1 MKPTQRIG
9 AMLLISSMLLTG
21 VSVAEEPSNPP
32 AATEALVTAAP
43 TEAPTATPAPENPT
57 EAPTATPAPENPTD
71 APSATPAPENP
82 TDEPTAT
89 PAPENPTDAPTA
101 TPDPENPTDAP
112 SATPDPENP
121 TDEPT
126 ATPAPEN
133 PTDEPTA
140 TPAPENPTDAPTA
153 TPDPE
158 NPTDEP
164 TATPDPE
171 NPTDEPTATPDPENP
186 TDEPTAT
193 PDPENPTDE
202 PTATPEIPTCDVEGC
217 AHISQDENGLDY
229 PLCRYGRYLL
239 DEEDAYSV
247 ATLSNDLRIVDL
259 NRADVTFYRSGQYAL
274 IGDRKG
280 AAVRVVKNRA
290 AILELRGASID
301 TLTVEANAVVY
312 IRAADNS
319 LASIKKL
326 EVASGAAVIFSEGGA
341 ISIGTVNS
349 KGDISVEGTNLFAD
363 LTEMNGRAR
372 YAFSASGVQSVL
384 VEGERYAWAV
394 TPDADGKLYLW
405 LKRPGEGMQ
414 WTATVTEGTMT
425 LRQTA
430 KAPSGDAGSIT
441 PGERNTLKSGTV
453 YTLSGDIAE
462 GTVLEIMESGVTVI
476 LDGTTSAGTL
486 IEAGAPYDLIVRGDT
501 ILDGRG
507 QMPLMGSAP
516 KITVDG
522 LLSVQGQ
529 LPNGTKVLSGVV
541 ICSDAPDG
549 YTAWAIS
556 VPLARQKVT
565 LDGTAMPL
573 LMTPAGELL
582 LPALA
587 DDATYSISADAD
599 TIVIETVHAQV
610 LTFNLSENAPNADAG
625 DASRFIVNGQ
635 NGYLDGAI
643 HSSGAAASATLR
655 NVQLNSASSVLRVEN
670 GALSATLTGSCAL
683 LSDGAPIALDNAQ
696 VSLNVESGRLVLRNQ
711 NDLTGITLRG
721 NVRVEPE
728 SDAPHTVVTIRDA
741 QGNPVPNKA
750 LTVVIGGSQYRYTTH
765 FDGTLQLWGFGD
777 LTGQDIAATDGET
790 VYSAVIAGKSSSAV
804 TGLEI
809 SDIAATD
816 NEDGTLTI
824 TFKTTGA
831 KSAGVQVYAGEA
843 PASMPDTYRADAKQY
858 AADGNTVTI
867 SGLSTGDVVIYRVYA
882 SAEENVTLTE
892 SNADGFSFSEEC
904 FHVHRVKWVPSRTAN
919 TTYNAMTYRPRM
931 TLPET
936 ASITYSGNNLVGGL
950 PFYVG
955 SYVMHVKIPE
965 GDPIYLPGTVDVAF
979 SIQKI
984 PLTICPDANQQKN
997 EGEADPARFTFTSI
1011 GLLDGDVVSGI
1022 LKREPGEEAGNYNF
1036 VLTGLSAADYYTLR
1050 LMDDAPQFTILPTE
1064 PSWWGG
1070 GGERLNPVQ
1079 QVIERSDGRKMFV
1092 TITTQEQLVLSYSE
1106 LGSVVR
1112 NTADDQPR
1120 PFTPSLTW
1128 NKKTDEVLLRISAEA
1143 ELNKDAGYVTDSYG
1157 NPVYGARTLRFGY
1170 MSLRYMNNAGID
1182 AISFSNKNAAVILR
1196 LSDFLSADM
1205 EKAIKQA
1212 GGNLTT
1218 TLFRVTIEPVDLP
1231 DGAVTGGWNIRAEM
1245 VIDRKPTDIS
1255 GLLPNAQ
1262 VAVDMEVVAKLLTNL
1277 DRYDEK
1283 TFDKHFTLRRGA
1295 QTQESVFVAP
1305 YQDDELEKV
1314 AYPSVL
1320 FASRYLLMP
1329 LAESGVV
1336 DVVMVPIE
1344 EDAADGSAG

>member
-43 TEAPTATPAPENPT
+43 TEAPTATPSPEQPTEQSADVPTETPAPENPT
-57 EAPTATPAPENPTD
+57 DVPTATPAPENPTD
-71 APSATPAPENP
+71 V
-82 TDEPTAT
+82 PTAT
-89 PAPENPTDAPTA
+89 PA
-101 TPDPENPTDAP
+101 
-112 SATPDPENP
+112 PENP

-140 TPAPENPTDAPTA
+140 TPAPENPTDEPTA

-274 IGDRKG
+274 IGSRKG

-341 ISIGTVNS
+341 ISIETVNS

-430 KAPSGDAGSIT
+430 KAPSGESGSIT

-529 LPNGTKVLSGVV
+529 LPNGTQVLSGVV

-635 NGYLDGAI
+635 NGYLDGVI

-670 GALSATLTGSCAL
+670 GALSATLTGNCAL

-728 SDAPHTVVTIRDA
+728 SDAPHTIVTIRDA

-824 TFKTTGA
+824 TFQTTGA

-867 SGLSTGDVVIYRVYA
+867 SGLNTGDVVIYRVYA

-1036 VLTGLSAADYYTLR
+1036 VLTGLSAADYSTLR

-1064 PSWWGG
+1064 LPWWG

-1231 DGAVTGGWNIRAEM
+1231 DGAVTGGWNIRTEM

-1295 QTQESVFVAP
+1295 QTQESVFIAP

-1329 LAESGVV
+1329 LTESGVV

>member
-43 TEAPTATPAPENPT
+43 TEAPTATPAQEQPT
-57 EAPTATPAPENPTD
+57 EQ
-71 APSATPAPENP
+71 SA
-82 TDEPTAT
+82 DVPTAT

-101 TPDPENPTDAP
+101 TPAPENPTDAP
-112 SATPDPENP
+112 TATPAPENP

-140 TPAPENPTDAPTA
+140 TPDPENPTDEPTA

-158 NPTDEP
+158 NPTDVPTATPDPENPTDAP

-280 AAVRVVKNRA
+280 ATVRVVKNRA

-430 KAPSGDAGSIT
+430 KAPSGDAGSII

-635 NGYLDGAI
+635 NGYLDGVI

-728 SDAPHTVVTIRDA
+728 SDAPHTIVTIRDA

-824 TFKTTGA
+824 TFQTTGA

-858 AADGNTVTI
+858 EADGNTVTI
-867 SGLSTGDVVIYRVYA
+867 SGLNTGDVVIYRVYA

-1231 DGAVTGGWNIRAEM
+1231 DGAVTGGWNIRTEM

-1295 QTQESVFVAP
+1295 QTQESVFIAP

>member
-1 MKPTQRIG
+1 M
-9 AMLLISSMLLTG
+9 
-21 VSVAEEPSNPP
+21 
-32 AATEALVTAAP
+32 
-43 TEAPTATPAPENPT
+43 
-57 EAPTATPAPENPTD
+57 
-71 APSATPAPENP
+71 
-82 TDEPTAT
+82 
-89 PAPENPTDAPTA
+89 
-101 TPDPENPTDAP
+101 
-112 SATPDPENP
+112 
-121 TDEPT
+121 
-126 ATPAPEN
+126 
-133 PTDEPTA
+133 
-140 TPAPENPTDAPTA
+140 
-153 TPDPE
+153 
-158 NPTDEP
+158 
-164 TATPDPE
+164 
-171 NPTDEPTATPDPENP
+171 
-186 TDEPTAT
+186 
-193 PDPENPTDE
+193 
-202 PTATPEIPTCDVEGC
+202 
-217 AHISQDENGLDY
+217 
-229 PLCRYGRYLL
+229 
-239 DEEDAYSV
+239 
-247 ATLSNDLRIVDL
+247 
-259 NRADVTFYRSGQYAL
+259 
-274 IGDRKG
+274 
-280 AAVRVVKNRA
+280 
-290 AILELRGASID
+290 
-301 TLTVEANAVVY
+301 
-312 IRAADNS
+312 
-319 LASIKKL
+319 
-326 EVASGAAVIFSEGGA
+326 
-341 ISIGTVNS
+341 
-349 KGDISVEGTNLFAD
+349 
-363 LTEMNGRAR
+363 
-372 YAFSASGVQSVL
+372 
-384 VEGERYAWAV
+384 
-394 TPDADGKLYLW
+394 
-405 LKRPGEGMQ
+405 
-414 WTATVTEGTMT
+414 
-425 LRQTA
+425 
-430 KAPSGDAGSIT
+430 
-441 PGERNTLKSGTV
+441 
-453 YTLSGDIAE
+453 
-462 GTVLEIMESGVTVI
+462 
-476 LDGTTSAGTL
+476 
-486 IEAGAPYDLIVRGDT
+486 RGDT

-635 NGYLDGAI
+635 NGYLDGVI

-670 GALSATLTGSCAL
+670 GALSATLTGNCAL

-728 SDAPHTVVTIRDA
+728 SDAPHTIVTIRDA

-777 LTGQDIAATDGET
+777 LTGQDISATDGET

-824 TFKTTGA
+824 TFQTTGA

-858 AADGNTVTI
+858 EADGNTVTI
-867 SGLSTGDVVIYRVYA
+867 SGLNTGDVVIYRVYA

-1231 DGAVTGGWNIRAEM
+1231 DGAVTGGWNIRTEM

-1295 QTQESVFVAP
+1295 QTQESVFIAP

>member
-43 TEAPTATPAPENPT
+43 TEAPTATPAQEQPT
-57 EAPTATPAPENPTD
+57 EQSADVPTATPAPENPTD
-71 APSATPAPENP
+71 VPTATPAPQNP

-101 TPDPENPTDAP
+101 TPDPENPT
-112 SATPDPENP
+112 E
-121 TDEPT
+121 
-126 ATPAPEN
+126 
-133 PTDEPTA
+133 
-140 TPAPENPTDAPTA
+140 
-153 TPDPE
+153 
-158 NPTDEP
+158 EP

-186 TDEPTAT
+186 TEAPTAT

-202 PTATPEIPTCDVEGC
+202 PTETPEIPACDVEGC

-341 ISIGTVNS
+341 ISIETVNS

-384 VEGERYAWAV
+384 VEGERYAWSV

-430 KAPSGDAGSIT
+430 KAPSGESGSIT

-831 KSAGVQVYAGEA
+831 KSAGVQMYAGEA

-858 AADGNTVTI
+858 EADGNSVTI
-867 SGLSTGDVVIYRVYA
+867 SGLNTGDVVIYRVYA

-1231 DGAVTGGWNIRAEM
+1231 DGAVTGGWNIRTEM

-1295 QTQESVFVAP
+1295 QTQESVFIAP

>member
-1 MKPTQRIG
+1 MKTTQRIG

-32 AATEALVTAAP
+32 AATEALVTTAPTEAPSATPAPENP

-71 APSATPAPENP
+71 
-82 TDEPTAT
+82 EPTAT
-89 PAPENPTDAPTA
+89 PAPENPTEAPT
-101 TPDPENPTDAP
+101 
-112 SATPDPENP
+112 ATPDPENP

-126 ATPAPEN
+126 ATPDPENPTEAPTATPGPEN

-140 TPAPENPTDAPTA
+140 TPTPENPTDAPTA

-186 TDEPTAT
+186 TDEPT
-193 PDPENPTDE
+193 E
-202 PTATPEIPTCDVEGC
+202 TPEIPACDVEGC

-341 ISIGTVNS
+341 ISIKTVNS
-349 KGDISVEGTNLFAD
+349 KGDISVEGTSLFAD

-486 IEAGAPYDLIVRGDT
+486 IEAGAPYELIVRGDT

-610 LTFNLSENAPNADAG
+610 LTFNLSENVPNADAG

-635 NGYLDGAI
+635 NGYLDGVI

-831 KSAGVQVYAGEA
+831 KSAGVQMYAGEA

-858 AADGNTVTI
+858 EADGNTVTI
-867 SGLSTGDVVIYRVYA
+867 SGLNTGDVVIYRVYA

-965 GDPIYLPGTVDVAF
+965 GDPLYLPGTVDVAF

-1196 LSDFLSADM
+1196 LSDFLSEEM

-1231 DGAVTGGWNIRAEM
+1231 DGAVTGGWNIRTEM

-1295 QTQESVFVAP
+1295 QTQESVFIAP

-1336 DVVMVPIE
+1336 DVVMVPLE
-1344 EDAADGSAG
+1344 EDATDGSAG

>member
-43 TEAPTATPAPENPT
+43 TEAPTATPAQEQPT
-57 EAPTATPAPENPTD
+57 EQSADVPTATPAPENPTD
-71 APSATPAPENP
+71 VPTATPAPENP

-101 TPDPENPTDAP
+101 TPDPENPTEEP
-112 SATPDPENP
+112 TATPDPENP

-126 ATPAPEN
+126 ATPDPEN
-133 PTDEPTA
+133 PTE
-140 TPAPENPTDAPTA
+140 APTA

-202 PTATPEIPTCDVEGC
+202 PTETPEIPACDVEGC

-341 ISIGTVNS
+341 ISIETVNS

-384 VEGERYAWAV
+384 VEGERYAWSV

-430 KAPSGDAGSIT
+430 KAPSGESGSIT

-741 QGNPVPNKA
+741 QGNPVLNKA

-831 KSAGVQVYAGEA
+831 KSAGVQMYAGEA

-858 AADGNTVTI
+858 EADGNSVTI
-867 SGLSTGDVVIYRVYA
+867 SGLNTGDVVIYRVYA

-1022 LKREPGEEAGNYNF
+1022 LKREPGEEAGNYSF

-1231 DGAVTGGWNIRAEM
+1231 DGAVTGGWNIRTEM

-1283 TFDKHFTLRRGA
+1283 TFAKHFTLRRGA
-1295 QTQESVFVAP
+1295 QTQESVFIAP

-1314 AYPSVL
+1314 AYPRVL

-1329 LAESGVV
+1329 LNESGVV

>member
-32 AATEALVTAAP
+32 AATEASVTAAP
-43 TEAPTATPAPENPT
+43 TEAPTPTSAQEQPTEQLADVPTETPAPENPT

-71 APSATPAPENP
+71 V
-82 TDEPTAT
+82 PTAT
-89 PAPENPTDAPTA
+89 PAPENPTDVPTATPAPENPTEAPTA
-101 TPDPENPTDAP
+101 TPDPENPTDVPTATPAP
-112 SATPDPENP
+112 ENPTDVPTATPDPENP

-126 ATPAPEN
+126 ATPDPEN
-133 PTDEPTA
+133 PTDVPTA
-140 TPAPENPTDAPTA
+140 TPA
-153 TPDPE
+153 PE

-171 NPTDEPTATPDPENP
+171 NPTDEPTATPD
-186 TDEPTAT
+186 
-193 PDPENPTDE
+193 
-202 PTATPEIPTCDVEGC
+202 PEIPTCDVEGC

-274 IGDRKG
+274 IGSRKG

-326 EVASGAAVIFSEGGA
+326 EVASGATVIFSEGGA
-341 ISIGTVNS
+341 ISIETVDS
-349 KGDISVEGTNLFAD
+349 KGDISVEGTNLHAD

-384 VEGERYAWAV
+384 VEGERYAWSV

-529 LPNGTKVLSGVV
+529 LPNGTQVLSGVV

-599 TIVIETVHAQV
+599 AIVIETVHAQV

-670 GALSATLTGSCAL
+670 GALSATLTGNCAL

-790 VYSAVIAGKSSSAV
+790 VYSAVIAGKTSSAV

-843 PASMPDTYRADAKQY
+843 PASMPDTYRADAKQHE
-858 AADGNTVTI
+858 ADGNTVTI
-867 SGLSTGDVVIYRVYA
+867 SGLNTGDVVIYRVYA

-1022 LKREPGEEAGNYNF
+1022 LKREPGEEAGNYSF

-1120 PFTPSLTW
+1120 PFTPSLSW

-1196 LSDFLSADM
+1196 LSDFLSEDM

-1283 TFDKHFTLRRGA
+1283 TFDKHFTLRRDA
-1295 QTQESVFVAP
+1295 QTQKCVFVAP
-1305 YQDDELEKV
+1305 YQDDELEKA

-1329 LAESGVV
+1329 LDESGVV

-1344 EDAADGSAG
+1344 EDAADGSVG

>member
-43 TEAPTATPAPENPT
+43 TEAPSATPAPENPTDVPTATPAPENPTEAPTATPAPENPT

-71 APSATPAPENP
+71 EPTATPAPENPTEAPTATPAPENP

-89 PAPENPTDAPTA
+89 P
-101 TPDPENPTDAP
+101 DPENPTEAP
-112 SATPDPENP
+112 TATPDPENP

-140 TPAPENPTDAPTA
+140 TP
-153 TPDPE
+153 DPE

-164 TATPDPE
+164 TATPG
-171 NPTDEPTATPDPENP
+171 
-186 TDEPTAT
+186 
-193 PDPENPTDE
+193 PENPTDE

-274 IGDRKG
+274 IGNRKG

-301 TLTVEANAVVY
+301 TLTVETNAVVY

-319 LASIKKL
+319 LVSIKKM

-349 KGDISVEGTNLFAD
+349 KGDISIEGTNLFAD

-430 KAPSGDAGSIT
+430 KAPSGESGSIT

-824 TFKTTGA
+824 TFQTTGA
-831 KSAGVQVYAGEA
+831 KSAGVQMYAGEA

-867 SGLSTGDVVIYRVYA
+867 SWLNTGDVVIYRVYA
-882 SAEENVTLTE
+882 SAEENVALTE

-965 GDPIYLPGTVDVAF
+965 GDPLYLPGTVDVAF

-1196 LSDFLSADM
+1196 LSDFLSEDM

-1231 DGAVTGGWNIRAEM
+1231 DGAVTGGWNIRTEM

-1295 QTQESVFVAP
+1295 QTQESVFIAP

-1336 DVVMVPIE
+1336 DVVMVPLE

>member
-1 MKPTQRIG
+1 MKTTQRIG

-32 AATEALVTAAP
+32 AATEALVTTAPTEAPSATPAPENPTEAPSATPAPENPTEAPSATPAPENP

-57 EAPTATPAPENPTD
+57 EAPTATPDPENPT
-71 APSATPAPENP
+71 E
-82 TDEPTAT
+82 
-89 PAPENPTDAPTA
+89 APTA
-101 TPDPENPTDAP
+101 TPDPENPT
-112 SATPDPENP
+112 E
-121 TDEPT
+121 
-126 ATPAPEN
+126 
-133 PTDEPTA
+133 
-140 TPAPENPTDAPTA
+140 APTA
-153 TPDPE
+153 TPGPE

-171 NPTDEPTATPDPENP
+171 NPTDEPTATPGPENP

-202 PTATPEIPTCDVEGC
+202 PTATPEIPACDVEGC

-384 VEGERYAWAV
+384 VEGERYAWSV

-430 KAPSGDAGSIT
+430 KAPSGESGSIT

-486 IEAGAPYDLIVRGDT
+486 IEAGAPYELIVRGDT

-635 NGYLDGAI
+635 NGYLDGVI

-824 TFKTTGA
+824 TFQTTGA

-858 AADGNTVTI
+858 EADGNSVTI
-867 SGLSTGDVVIYRVYA
+867 SGLNTGDVVIYRVYA
-882 SAEENVTLTE
+882 SAEENVALTE

-965 GDPIYLPGTVDVAF
+965 GDPLYLPGTVDVAF

-1231 DGAVTGGWNIRAEM
+1231 DGAVTGGWNIRTEM

-1295 QTQESVFVAP
+1295 QTQESVFIAP

-1336 DVVMVPIE
+1336 DVVMVPLE
-1344 EDAADGSAG
+1344 EDAADGSVG

>member
-57 EAPTATPAPENPTD
+57 D
-71 APSATPAPENP
+71 V
-82 TDEPTAT
+82 
-89 PAPENPTDAPTA
+89 
-101 TPDPENPTDAP
+101 
-112 SATPDPENP
+112 
-121 TDEPT
+121 PT

-158 NPTDEP
+158 NPTEEP

-186 TDEPTAT
+186 TDEPT
-193 PDPENPTDE
+193 E
-202 PTATPEIPTCDVEGC
+202 TPEIPACDVEGC

-341 ISIGTVNS
+341 ISIETVNS

-384 VEGERYAWAV
+384 VEGERYAWSV

-430 KAPSGDAGSIT
+430 KAPSGESGSIT

-831 KSAGVQVYAGEA
+831 KSAGVQMYAGEA

-858 AADGNTVTI
+858 EADGNSVTI
-867 SGLSTGDVVIYRVYA
+867 SGLNTGDVVIYRVYA

-1022 LKREPGEEAGNYNF
+1022 LKREPGEEAGNYSF

-1231 DGAVTGGWNIRAEM
+1231 DGAVTGGWNIRTEM

-1283 TFDKHFTLRRGA
+1283 TFAKHFTLRRGA
-1295 QTQESVFVAP
+1295 QTQESVFIAP

-1314 AYPSVL
+1314 AYPRVL

-1329 LAESGVV
+1329 LNESGVV

>member
-32 AATEALVTAAP
+32 AATEASVTTAP

-57 EAPTATPAPENPTD
+57 EAPTATPAPENPTE
-71 APSATPAPENP
+71 APTATPDPENPTEAPTATPGPENP

-89 PAPENPTDAPTA
+89 PA
-101 TPDPENPTDAP
+101 
-112 SATPDPENP
+112 
-121 TDEPT
+121 
-126 ATPAPEN
+126 
-133 PTDEPTA
+133 
-140 TPAPENPTDAPTA
+140 
-153 TPDPE
+153 
-158 NPTDEP
+158 
-164 TATPDPE
+164 
-171 NPTDEPTATPDPENP
+171 PENP

-290 AILELRGASID
+290 AILELRGASIG

-384 VEGERYAWAV
+384 VEGERYAWSV

-430 KAPSGDAGSIT
+430 KAPSGESGSIT

-486 IEAGAPYDLIVRGDT
+486 IEAGAPYELIVRGDT

-610 LTFNLSENAPNADAG
+610 LTFNLSENVPNADAG

-635 NGYLDGAI
+635 NGYLDGVI

-670 GALSATLTGSCAL
+670 GALSATLTGNCAL

-858 AADGNTVTI
+858 EADGNTVTI
-867 SGLSTGDVVIYRVYA
+867 SGLNTGDVVIYRVYA

-965 GDPIYLPGTVDVAF
+965 GDPLYLPGTVDVAF

-1050 LMDDAPQFTILPTE
+1050 LMDDAPQFTILPSE

-1196 LSDFLSADM
+1196 LSDFLSDDM

-1231 DGAVTGGWNIRAEM
+1231 DGAVTGGWNIRTEM

-1295 QTQESVFVAP
+1295 QTQESVFIAP

-1329 LAESGVV
+1329 LEECGVV

>member
-57 EAPTATPAPENPTD
+57 DVPTATPAPENPTD
-71 APSATPAPENP
+71 V
-82 TDEPTAT
+82 
-89 PAPENPTDAPTA
+89 
-101 TPDPENPTDAP
+101 
-112 SATPDPENP
+112 
-121 TDEPT
+121 
-126 ATPAPEN
+126 
-133 PTDEPTA
+133 PTA

-164 TATPDPE
+164 TATPAPENPTDEPTATPDPENPTDEPTATPAPE

-202 PTATPEIPTCDVEGC
+202 PTATPEIPACDVEGC

-326 EVASGAAVIFSEGGA
+326 EVASGATVIFSEGGA

-384 VEGERYAWAV
+384 VEGERYAWSV

-430 KAPSGDAGSIT
+430 KAPSGDAGSII

-462 GTVLEIMESGVTVI
+462 GTMLEIMESGVTVI

-486 IEAGAPYDLIVRGDT
+486 IEAGAPYELIVRGDT

-670 GALSATLTGSCAL
+670 GALSATLTGNCAL

-824 TFKTTGA
+824 TFQTTGA

-858 AADGNTVTI
+858 EADGNTVTI
-867 SGLSTGDVVIYRVYA
+867 SGLNTGDVVIYRVYA

-1064 PSWWGG
+1064 LPWWGG

-1231 DGAVTGGWNIRAEM
+1231 DGAVTGGWNIRTEM

-1295 QTQESVFVAP
+1295 QTQESVFIAP

>member
-71 APSATPAPENP
+71 APTATPAPENPTDAPSATPAPENP
-82 TDEPTAT
+82 TDEP
-89 PAPENPTDAPTA
+89 
-101 TPDPENPTDAP
+101 
-112 SATPDPENP
+112 S
-121 TDEPT
+121 
-126 ATPAPEN
+126 
-133 PTDEPTA
+133 
-140 TPAPENPTDAPTA
+140 
-153 TPDPE
+153 
-158 NPTDEP
+158 
-164 TATPDPE
+164 
-171 NPTDEPTATPDPENP
+171 ATPDPENP

-202 PTATPEIPTCDVEGC
+202 PTATPEIPACDVEGC

-384 VEGERYAWAV
+384 VEGERYAWSV

-430 KAPSGDAGSIT
+430 KAPSGESGSIT

-486 IEAGAPYDLIVRGDT
+486 IEAGAPYELIVRGDT

-655 NVQLNSASSVLRVEN
+655 NVQLNSVSSVLRVEN

-824 TFKTTGA
+824 TFQTTGA

-858 AADGNTVTI
+858 EADGNTVTI
-867 SGLSTGDVVIYRVYA
+867 SGLNTGDVVIYRVYA

-1022 LKREPGEEAGNYNF
+1022 LKREPGEEAGNYSF

-1196 LSDFLSADM
+1196 LSDFLSEEM

-1295 QTQESVFVAP
+1295 QTQESVFIAP

-1344 EDAADGSAG
+1344 EDATDGSAG

>member
-9 AMLLISSMLLTG
+9 AMLLISSMLLTC

-57 EAPTATPAPENPTD
+57 
-71 APSATPAPENP
+71 
-82 TDEPTAT
+82 DEPTAT
-89 PAPENPTDAPTA
+89 PAPENPTEAPTA
-101 TPDPENPTDAP
+101 TPDPENPTEAP
-112 SATPDPENP
+112 TATPGPENP

-140 TPAPENPTDAPTA
+140 TPA
-153 TPDPE
+153 
-158 NPTDEP
+158 
-164 TATPDPE
+164 
-171 NPTDEPTATPDPENP
+171 PENP

-290 AILELRGASID
+290 AILELRGASIG

-384 VEGERYAWAV
+384 VEGERYAWSV

-430 KAPSGDAGSIT
+430 KAPSGESGSIT

-486 IEAGAPYDLIVRGDT
+486 IEAGAPYELIVRGDT

-610 LTFNLSENAPNADAG
+610 LTFNLSENVPNADAG

-635 NGYLDGAI
+635 NGYLDGVI

-670 GALSATLTGSCAL
+670 GALSATLTGNCAL

-858 AADGNTVTI
+858 EADGNTVTI
-867 SGLSTGDVVIYRVYA
+867 SGLNTGDVVIYRVYA

-965 GDPIYLPGTVDVAF
+965 GDPLYLPGTVDVAF

-1050 LMDDAPQFTILPTE
+1050 LMDDAPQFTILPSE

-1231 DGAVTGGWNIRAEM
+1231 DGAVTGGWNIRTEM

-1295 QTQESVFVAP
+1295 QTQESVFIAP

-1344 EDAADGSAG
+1344 EDATDGSAG

>member
-43 TEAPTATPAPENPT
+43 TEAPTATPAQEQPT
-57 EAPTATPAPENPTD
+57 EQSADVPTATPA
-71 APSATPAPENP
+71 
-82 TDEPTAT
+82 
-89 PAPENPTDAPTA
+89 
-101 TPDPENPTDAP
+101 
-112 SATPDPENP
+112 
-121 TDEPT
+121 
-126 ATPAPEN
+126 
-133 PTDEPTA
+133 
-140 TPAPENPTDAPTA
+140 
-153 TPDPE
+153 
-158 NPTDEP
+158 
-164 TATPDPE
+164 
-171 NPTDEPTATPDPENP
+171 PENP

-280 AAVRVVKNRA
+280 ATVRVVKNRA

-430 KAPSGDAGSIT
+430 KAPSGDAGSII

-635 NGYLDGAI
+635 NGYLDGVI

-728 SDAPHTVVTIRDA
+728 SDAPHTIVTIRDA

-824 TFKTTGA
+824 TFQTTGA

-858 AADGNTVTI
+858 EADGNTVTI
-867 SGLSTGDVVIYRVYA
+867 SGLNTGDVVIYRVYA

-1231 DGAVTGGWNIRAEM
+1231 DGAVTGGWNIRTEM

-1295 QTQESVFVAP
+1295 QTQESVFIAP

>member
-57 EAPTATPAPENPTD
+57 DAPTATPAPENPTD
-71 APSATPAPENP
+71 E
-82 TDEPTAT
+82 
-89 PAPENPTDAPTA
+89 
-101 TPDPENPTDAP
+101 
-112 SATPDPENP
+112 
-121 TDEPT
+121 
-126 ATPAPEN
+126 
-133 PTDEPTA
+133 
-140 TPAPENPTDAPTA
+140 PTA

-202 PTATPEIPTCDVEGC
+202 PTATPDPENPTDEPTETPEIPTCDVEGC

-326 EVASGAAVIFSEGGA
+326 EVASSAAVIFSEGGA
-341 ISIGTVNS
+341 ISIETVNN

-430 KAPSGDAGSIT
+430 KAPSGESGSIT

-670 GALSATLTGSCAL
+670 GALSATLTGNCAL

-824 TFKTTGA
+824 TFQTTGA

-858 AADGNTVTI
+858 AADSNTVTI
-867 SGLSTGDVVIYRVYA
+867 SGLNTGDVVIYRVYA
-882 SAEENVTLTE
+882 SAEENVALTE

-965 GDPIYLPGTVDVAF
+965 GDPLYLPGTVDVAF

-1064 PSWWGG
+1064 LPWWGG

-1231 DGAVTGGWNIRAEM
+1231 DGAVTGGWNIRTEM

-1295 QTQESVFVAP
+1295 QTQESVFIAP

-1329 LAESGVV
+1329 LNESGVV

>member
-1 MKPTQRIG
+1 M
-9 AMLLISSMLLTG
+9 
-21 VSVAEEPSNPP
+21 
-32 AATEALVTAAP
+32 
-43 TEAPTATPAPENPT
+43 
-57 EAPTATPAPENPTD
+57 
-71 APSATPAPENP
+71 
-82 TDEPTAT
+82 
-89 PAPENPTDAPTA
+89 
-101 TPDPENPTDAP
+101 
-112 SATPDPENP
+112 
-121 TDEPT
+121 
-126 ATPAPEN
+126 
-133 PTDEPTA
+133 
-140 TPAPENPTDAPTA
+140 
-153 TPDPE
+153 
-158 NPTDEP
+158 
-164 TATPDPE
+164 
-171 NPTDEPTATPDPENP
+171 
-186 TDEPTAT
+186 
-193 PDPENPTDE
+193 
-202 PTATPEIPTCDVEGC
+202 
-217 AHISQDENGLDY
+217 
-229 PLCRYGRYLL
+229 
-239 DEEDAYSV
+239 
-247 ATLSNDLRIVDL
+247 
-259 NRADVTFYRSGQYAL
+259 
-274 IGDRKG
+274 
-280 AAVRVVKNRA
+280 
-290 AILELRGASID
+290 
-301 TLTVEANAVVY
+301 
-312 IRAADNS
+312 
-319 LASIKKL
+319 
-326 EVASGAAVIFSEGGA
+326 VI
-341 ISIGTVNS
+341 
-349 KGDISVEGTNLFAD
+349 
-363 LTEMNGRAR
+363 
-372 YAFSASGVQSVL
+372 Y
-384 VEGERYAWAV
+384 
-394 TPDADGKLYLW
+394 
-405 LKRPGEGMQ
+405 
-414 WTATVTEGTMT
+414 
-425 LRQTA
+425 
-430 KAPSGDAGSIT
+430 
-441 PGERNTLKSGTV
+441 
-453 YTLSGDIAE
+453 
-462 GTVLEIMESGVTVI
+462 
-476 LDGTTSAGTL
+476 
-486 IEAGAPYDLIVRGDT
+486 
-501 ILDGRG
+501 
-507 QMPLMGSAP
+507 
-516 KITVDG
+516 
-522 LLSVQGQ
+522 
-529 LPNGTKVLSGVV
+529 
-541 ICSDAPDG
+541 SDAPDG

-599 TIVIETVHAQV
+599 AIVIETVHAQV

-670 GALSATLTGSCAL
+670 GALSATLTGNCAL

-824 TFKTTGA
+824 TFQTTGA

-858 AADGNTVTI
+858 EADGNSVTI
-867 SGLSTGDVVIYRVYA
+867 SGLNTGDVVIYRVYA

-1022 LKREPGEEAGNYNF
+1022 LKREPGEEAGNYSF

-1231 DGAVTGGWNIRAEM
+1231 DGAVTGGWNIRTEM
-1245 VIDRKPTDIS
+1245 VIDRKSTDIS

-1295 QTQESVFVAP
+1295 QTQESVFIAP

-1344 EDAADGSAG
+1344 EDAADGSVG

>member
-57 EAPTATPAPENPTD
+57 DAPTATPAPENPT
-71 APSATPAPENP
+71 E
-82 TDEPTAT
+82 
-89 PAPENPTDAPTA
+89 APTA

-112 SATPDPENP
+112 
-121 TDEPT
+121 T

-133 PTDEPTA
+133 PTEVPTA
-140 TPAPENPTDAPTA
+140 TPDPENPTEAPTA

-202 PTATPEIPTCDVEGC
+202 PTATPDPENPTDEPTATPDPENPTDEPTETPEIPACDVEGC

-290 AILELRGASID
+290 AILELRGASIG

-384 VEGERYAWAV
+384 VEGERYAWSV

-430 KAPSGDAGSIT
+430 KAPSGESGSIT

-507 QMPLMGSAP
+507 QMPLIGSAP

-831 KSAGVQVYAGEA
+831 KSAGVQLYAGEA

-858 AADGNTVTI
+858 AVDGNSVTI
-867 SGLSTGDVVIYRVYA
+867 SGLNTGDVVIYRVYA
-882 SAEENVTLTE
+882 SAEENVALTE

-1196 LSDFLSADM
+1196 LSDFLSEDM

-1231 DGAVTGGWNIRAEM
+1231 DGAVTGGWNIRTEM

-1295 QTQESVFVAP
+1295 QTQESVFIAP
-1305 YQDDELEKV
+1305 YQDDELEKA
-1314 AYPSVL
+1314 AYPSLL

>member
-43 TEAPTATPAPENPT
+43 TEAPTATPAQEQPT
-57 EAPTATPAPENPTD
+57 EQSADVPTATPAPEH
-71 APSATPAPENP
+71 P

-89 PAPENPTDAPTA
+89 PAPEHPTDEPTATPAPEHPTEAPTA
-101 TPDPENPTDAP
+101 TPA
-112 SATPDPENP
+112 PENP

-140 TPAPENPTDAPTA
+140 TPA
-153 TPDPE
+153 
-158 NPTDEP
+158 
-164 TATPDPE
+164 
-171 NPTDEPTATPDPENP
+171 PENP

-670 GALSATLTGSCAL
+670 GALSATLTGNCAL

-696 VSLNVESGRLVLRNQ
+696 VALNVESGRLVLRNQ

-858 AADGNTVTI
+858 EADGNTVTI
-867 SGLSTGDVVIYRVYA
+867 SGLNTGDVVIYRVYA
-882 SAEENVTLTE
+882 SAEEDVTLTE

-1064 PSWWGG
+1064 LPWWGG

-1231 DGAVTGGWNIRAEM
+1231 DGAVTGGWNIRTEM

-1295 QTQESVFVAP
+1295 QTQESVFIAP

>member
-1 MKPTQRIG
+1 MKTTQRIG

-57 EAPTATPAPENPTD
+57 EAPTATPAPENPTE
-71 APSATPAPENP
+71 A
-82 TDEPTAT
+82 PTAT
-89 PAPENPTDAPTA
+89 PAPENPTDV
-101 TPDPENPTDAP
+101 
-112 SATPDPENP
+112 
-121 TDEPT
+121 PT

-133 PTDEPTA
+133 PTE
-140 TPAPENPTDAPTA
+140 APTA

-164 TATPDPE
+164 TATP
-171 NPTDEPTATPDPENP
+171 APENP

-290 AILELRGASID
+290 AILELRGASIG

-384 VEGERYAWAV
+384 VEGERYAWSV

-430 KAPSGDAGSIT
+430 KAPSGESGSIT

-486 IEAGAPYDLIVRGDT
+486 IEAGAPYELIVRGDT

-599 TIVIETVHAQV
+599 SIVIETVHAQV

-858 AADGNTVTI
+858 EADGNSVTI
-867 SGLSTGDVVIYRVYA
+867 SGLNTGDVVIYRVYA

-965 GDPIYLPGTVDVAF
+965 GDPLYLPGTVDVAF

-1196 LSDFLSADM
+1196 LSDFLSEEM

-1231 DGAVTGGWNIRAEM
+1231 DGAVTGGWNIRTEM

-1295 QTQESVFVAP
+1295 QTQESVFIAP

-1344 EDAADGSAG
+1344 EDAADGSVG

>member
-57 EAPTATPAPENPTD
+57 DEPSATPAPENPTEAPTATPAPENPTD
-71 APSATPAPENP
+71 EPS
-82 TDEPTAT
+82 
-89 PAPENPTDAPTA
+89 
-101 TPDPENPTDAP
+101 
-112 SATPDPENP
+112 
-121 TDEPT
+121 
-126 ATPAPEN
+126 
-133 PTDEPTA
+133 
-140 TPAPENPTDAPTA
+140 
-153 TPDPE
+153 
-158 NPTDEP
+158 
-164 TATPDPE
+164 
-171 NPTDEPTATPDPENP
+171 
-186 TDEPTAT
+186 AT

-280 AAVRVVKNRA
+280 ATVRVVKNRA

-384 VEGERYAWAV
+384 VEGERYAWSV

-430 KAPSGDAGSIT
+430 KAPSGESGSIT

-486 IEAGAPYDLIVRGDT
+486 IEAGAPYELIVRGDT

-635 NGYLDGAI
+635 NGYLDGVI

-670 GALSATLTGSCAL
+670 GALSATLTGNCAL

-728 SDAPHTVVTIRDA
+728 SDAPHTIVTIRDA

-824 TFKTTGA
+824 TFQTTGA

-858 AADGNTVTI
+858 EADGNTVTI
-867 SGLSTGDVVIYRVYA
+867 SGLNTGDVVIYRVYA
-882 SAEENVTLTE
+882 SAEENVALTE

-965 GDPIYLPGTVDVAF
+965 GDPLYLPGTVDVAF

-1231 DGAVTGGWNIRAEM
+1231 DGAVTGGWNIRTEM

-1295 QTQESVFVAP
+1295 QTQESVFIAP

-1344 EDAADGSAG
+1344 EDAAAGSVG

>member
-43 TEAPTATPAPENPT
+43 TEAPTPTSAPEQPTEQSADVPTETPAPENPTEAPTATPAPENPTDEPTATPAPENPTEAPTATPAPENPT

-71 APSATPAPENP
+71 APTATPDPENP

-126 ATPAPEN
+126 ATP
-133 PTDEPTA
+133 
-140 TPAPENPTDAPTA
+140 
-153 TPDPE
+153 
-158 NPTDEP
+158 
-164 TATPDPE
+164 
-171 NPTDEPTATPDPENP
+171 
-186 TDEPTAT
+186 
-193 PDPENPTDE
+193 DPENPTDE
-202 PTATPEIPTCDVEGC
+202 PTATPEIPACDVEGC

-430 KAPSGDAGSIT
+430 KAPSGESGSIT
-441 PGERNTLKSGTV
+441 SGERNTLKSGTV

-824 TFKTTGA
+824 TFQTTGA

-867 SGLSTGDVVIYRVYA
+867 SGLNTGDVVIYRVYA

-965 GDPIYLPGTVDVAF
+965 GDPLYLPGTVDVAF

-1064 PSWWGG
+1064 PSWWG

-1231 DGAVTGGWNIRAEM
+1231 DGAVTGGWNIRTEM

-1295 QTQESVFVAP
+1295 QTQESVFIAP

-1344 EDAADGSAG
+1344 EDATDGSAG

>member
-43 TEAPTATPAPENPT
+43 TEAPTATPAQEQPTEQSADVPTETPAPENPT

-71 APSATPAPENP
+71 V
-82 TDEPTAT
+82 PTAT
-89 PAPENPTDAPTA
+89 PAPENPTDVPTATPAPENPTEAPTA
-101 TPDPENPTDAP
+101 TPD
-112 SATPDPENP
+112 
-121 TDEPT
+121 
-126 ATPAPEN
+126 PEN

-171 NPTDEPTATPDPENP
+171 NPTDAPTATPDPENP

-202 PTATPEIPTCDVEGC
+202 PTATPEIPACDVEGC

-326 EVASGAAVIFSEGGA
+326 EVASGATVIFSEGGA

-430 KAPSGDAGSIT
+430 KAPSGESGSIT

-476 LDGTTSAGTL
+476 LDSTTSAGTL

-599 TIVIETVHAQV
+599 AIVIETVHAQV

-643 HSSGAAASATLR
+643 HSAGAAASATLR

-728 SDAPHTVVTIRDA
+728 SDAPHTIVTIRDA

-824 TFKTTGA
+824 TFQTTGA

-858 AADGNTVTI
+858 EADGNAVTI
-867 SGLSTGDVVIYRVYA
+867 SGLNTGDVVIYRVYA
-882 SAEENVTLTE
+882 SAEENVALTE

-1231 DGAVTGGWNIRAEM
+1231 DGAVTGGWNIRTEM

-1295 QTQESVFVAP
+1295 QTQESVFIAP

-1344 EDAADGSAG
+1344 EDATDGSAG

>member
-43 TEAPTATPAPENPT
+43 TEAPSATPAPENPTEAPSATPAPENPT
-57 EAPTATPAPENPTD
+57 EAPTATPAPENPTE
-71 APSATPAPENP
+71 A
-82 TDEPTAT
+82 PTAT
-89 PAPENPTDAPTA
+89 PA
-101 TPDPENPTDAP
+101 
-112 SATPDPENP
+112 PENP

-140 TPAPENPTDAPTA
+140 TPSPENPTDEPTATPAPENPTDEPTA
-153 TPDPE
+153 TPGPE

-171 NPTDEPTATPDPENP
+171 NPTDEPTATPGPENP

-274 IGDRKG
+274 IGNRKG

-790 VYSAVIAGKSSSAV
+790 VYSAVIAGKTSSAV

-809 SDIAATD
+809 SDIAAAD

-831 KSAGVQVYAGEA
+831 KSAGVQMYAGEA

-858 AADGNTVTI
+858 EADGNSVTI
-867 SGLSTGDVVIYRVYA
+867 SGLNTGDVVIYRVYA
-882 SAEENVTLTE
+882 SAEENVALTE
-892 SNADGFSFSEEC
+892 GNADGFSFSEEC

-965 GDPIYLPGTVDVAF
+965 GDPLYLPGTVDVAF

-1064 PSWWGG
+1064 PSWWG

-1218 TLFRVTIEPVDLP
+1218 TLFRVTIEPADLP
-1231 DGAVTGGWNIRAEM
+1231 DGAVTGGWNIRTEM

-1283 TFDKHFTLRRGA
+1283 TFDKHFTLRRDA
-1295 QTQESVFVAP
+1295 QTQESVFIAP
-1305 YQDDELEKV
+1305 YQDNELEKA

-1329 LAESGVV
+1329 LEECGVV

-1344 EDAADGSAG
+1344 EDATDGSVG

>member
-32 AATEALVTAAP
+32 AATGALVTAAP
-43 TEAPTATPAPENPT
+43 TEAPTATPAQEQPT
-57 EAPTATPAPENPTD
+57 EQSADVPTATPAPENPTE

-82 TDEPTAT
+82 TNEPTAT
-89 PAPENPTDAPTA
+89 PAPENPTEA
-101 TPDPENPTDAP
+101 
-112 SATPDPENP
+112 
-121 TDEPT
+121 
-126 ATPAPEN
+126 
-133 PTDEPTA
+133 
-140 TPAPENPTDAPTA
+140 
-153 TPDPE
+153 
-158 NPTDEP
+158 
-164 TATPDPE
+164 
-171 NPTDEPTATPDPENP
+171 PTATPDPENP

-202 PTATPEIPTCDVEGC
+202 PTATPEIPACDVEGC

-326 EVASGAAVIFSEGGA
+326 EVASGATVIFSEGGA

-824 TFKTTGA
+824 TFQTTGA

-858 AADGNTVTI
+858 PADGNSVTI
-867 SGLSTGDVVIYRVYA
+867 SGLNTGDVVIYRVYA
-882 SAEENVTLTE
+882 SAEENVALTE

-1231 DGAVTGGWNIRAEM
+1231 DGAVTGGWNIRTEM

-1295 QTQESVFVAP
+1295 QTQESVFIAP

-1344 EDAADGSAG
+1344 EDATDGSAG

>member
-43 TEAPTATPAPENPT
+43 TEAPTATPAQEQPTEQSADVPTETPAPENPT
-57 EAPTATPAPENPTD
+57 DVPSTTPAPENPTD

-82 TDEPTAT
+82 TDVPTAT
-89 PAPENPTDAPTA
+89 PA
-101 TPDPENPTDAP
+101 
-112 SATPDPENP
+112 PENP

-140 TPAPENPTDAPTA
+140 TPAPENPTEA
-153 TPDPE
+153 
-158 NPTDEP
+158 
-164 TATPDPE
+164 
-171 NPTDEPTATPDPENP
+171 PTATPDPENP

-202 PTATPEIPTCDVEGC
+202 PTATPEIPACDVEGC

-326 EVASGAAVIFSEGGA
+326 EVASGATVIFSEGGA

-430 KAPSGDAGSIT
+430 KAPSGDAGSII

-670 GALSATLTGSCAL
+670 GALSATLTGNCAL

-824 TFKTTGA
+824 TFQTTGA

-858 AADGNTVTI
+858 EADGNTVTI
-867 SGLSTGDVVIYRVYA
+867 SGLNTGDVVIYRVYA
-882 SAEENVTLTE
+882 SAEENVALTE

-1231 DGAVTGGWNIRAEM
+1231 DGAVTGGWNIRTEM

-1295 QTQESVFVAP
+1295 QTQESVFIAP

-1344 EDAADGSAG
+1344 EDAADGSVG

>member
-32 AATEALVTAAP
+32 AATEALLTAAP
-43 TEAPTATPAPENPT
+43 TEAPTATPAQEQPT
-57 EAPTATPAPENPTD
+57 EQSADVPT
-71 APSATPAPENP
+71 ATPAPENP

-89 PAPENPTDAPTA
+89 PAPENPTEAPTA

-670 GALSATLTGSCAL
+670 GALSATLTGNCAL

-750 LTVVIGGSQYRYTTH
+750 LTVVISGSQYRYTTH

-824 TFKTTGA
+824 TFQTTGA
-831 KSAGVQVYAGEA
+831 KSAGVQMYAGEA

-867 SGLSTGDVVIYRVYA
+867 SGLNTGDVVIYRVYA
-882 SAEENVTLTE
+882 SAEENVALTE

-1064 PSWWGG
+1064 LPWWG

-1295 QTQESVFVAP
+1295 QTQESVFIAP

-1329 LAESGVV
+1329 LTESGVV

-1344 EDAADGSAG
+1344 EDATDGSAG

>member
-71 APSATPAPENP
+71 APTATPAPENPTDAPSATPAPENP
-82 TDEPTAT
+82 TDEP
-89 PAPENPTDAPTA
+89 
-101 TPDPENPTDAP
+101 
-112 SATPDPENP
+112 S
-121 TDEPT
+121 
-126 ATPAPEN
+126 
-133 PTDEPTA
+133 
-140 TPAPENPTDAPTA
+140 A

-202 PTATPEIPTCDVEGC
+202 PTATPNPENPTDEPTATPDPENPTDEPTATPDPENPTDEPTATPEIPACDVEGC

-384 VEGERYAWAV
+384 VEGERYAWSV

-430 KAPSGDAGSIT
+430 KAPSGESGSIT

-486 IEAGAPYDLIVRGDT
+486 IEAGAPYELIVRGDT

-655 NVQLNSASSVLRVEN
+655 NVQLNSVSSVLRVEN
-670 GALSATLTGSCAL
+670 GALSATLTGNCAL

-824 TFKTTGA
+824 TFQTTGA

-858 AADGNTVTI
+858 EADGNTVTI
-867 SGLSTGDVVIYRVYA
+867 SGLNTGDVVIYRVYA

-1196 LSDFLSADM
+1196 LSDFLSEEM

-1295 QTQESVFVAP
+1295 QTQESVFIAP

>member
-32 AATEALVTAAP
+32 AATEALVTTAP

-57 EAPTATPAPENPTD
+57 DVPT
-71 APSATPAPENP
+71 ATPAPENP

-89 PAPENPTDAPTA
+89 PAPENPTEA
-101 TPDPENPTDAP
+101 
-112 SATPDPENP
+112 
-121 TDEPT
+121 PT

-140 TPAPENPTDAPTA
+140 TPAPENPTDAPSA
-153 TPDPE
+153 TPDPENPTDEPSATPAPE

-274 IGDRKG
+274 IGNRKG

-349 KGDISVEGTNLFAD
+349 KGDISIEGTNLFAD

-384 VEGERYAWAV
+384 VEGERYAWSV

-430 KAPSGDAGSIT
+430 KAPSGESGSIT

-486 IEAGAPYDLIVRGDT
+486 IEAGAPYELIVRGDT

-670 GALSATLTGSCAL
+670 GALSATLTGNCAL

-831 KSAGVQVYAGEA
+831 KSAGVQMYAGEA

-858 AADGNTVTI
+858 EADGNSVTI
-867 SGLSTGDVVIYRVYA
+867 SGLNTGDVVIYRVYA
-882 SAEENVTLTE
+882 SAEENVALTE

-1196 LSDFLSADM
+1196 LSDFLSEDM

-1231 DGAVTGGWNIRAEM
+1231 DGAVTGGWNIRTEM

-1295 QTQESVFVAP
+1295 QTQESVFIAP

-1344 EDAADGSAG
+1344 EDAADGSVG

>member
-43 TEAPTATPAPENPT
+43 TEAPSATPAPENPTDVPTATPAPENPT
-57 EAPTATPAPENPTD
+57 EAPT
-71 APSATPAPENP
+71 
-82 TDEPTAT
+82 
-89 PAPENPTDAPTA
+89 
-101 TPDPENPTDAP
+101 
-112 SATPDPENP
+112 ATPDPENP

-140 TPAPENPTDAPTA
+140 TP
-153 TPDPE
+153 DPE

-171 NPTDEPTATPDPENP
+171 TPTDEPTATPSPENPTDEPTATPAPENP

-319 LASIKKL
+319 LVSIKKL

-341 ISIGTVNS
+341 LSIETVNS

-384 VEGERYAWAV
+384 VEGERYAWSV

-430 KAPSGDAGSIT
+430 KAPSGESGSIT

-486 IEAGAPYDLIVRGDT
+486 IEAGAPYELIVRGDT

-565 LDGTAMPL
+565 LDGTAMAL

-635 NGYLDGAI
+635 NGYLDGVI

-790 VYSAVIAGKSSSAV
+790 VYSAVIAGKTSSAV

-816 NEDGTLTI
+816 NEAGTLTI

-858 AADGNTVTI
+858 EADGNSVTI
-867 SGLSTGDVVIYRVYA
+867 SGLNTGDVVIYRVYA
-882 SAEENVTLTE
+882 SAEENVALTE

-1196 LSDFLSADM
+1196 LSDFLSEDM

-1231 DGAVTGGWNIRAEM
+1231 DGAVTGGWNIRTEM

-1295 QTQESVFVAP
+1295 QTQESVFIAP

>member
-57 EAPTATPAPENPTD
+57 EAPSATPAPENPTE

-82 TDEPTAT
+82 TDV
-89 PAPENPTDAPTA
+89 PTA
-101 TPDPENPTDAP
+101 TPDPENPTDEP
-112 SATPDPENP
+112 TATPTPENP

-140 TPAPENPTDAPTA
+140 TPAPENPTD
-153 TPDPE
+153 
-158 NPTDEP
+158 EP
-164 TATPDPE
+164 TATP
-171 NPTDEPTATPDPENP
+171 APENP

-341 ISIGTVNS
+341 ISIKTVNS
-349 KGDISVEGTNLFAD
+349 KGDISIEGTNLFAD

-430 KAPSGDAGSIT
+430 KAPSGESGSIT

-529 LPNGTKVLSGVV
+529 LPNGTKVHSGVV

-683 LSDGAPIALDNAQ
+683 LSDGSPIALDNAQ

-824 TFKTTGA
+824 TFQTTGA
-831 KSAGVQVYAGEA
+831 KSAGVQMYAGEA

-867 SGLSTGDVVIYRVYA
+867 SGLNTGDVVIYRVYA
-882 SAEENVTLTE
+882 SAEENVALTE

-965 GDPIYLPGTVDVAF
+965 GDPLYLPGTVDVAF

-1196 LSDFLSADM
+1196 LSDFLSDDM

-1231 DGAVTGGWNIRAEM
+1231 DGAVTGGWNIRTEM

-1295 QTQESVFVAP
+1295 QTQESVFIAP

-1344 EDAADGSAG
+1344 EDATDGSVG

>member
-32 AATEALVTAAP
+32 AATEALATAAP
-43 TEAPTATPAPENPT
+43 TEAPTATPAQEQPT
-57 EAPTATPAPENPTD
+57 EQSADVPTATPAPENPTD

-89 PAPENPTDAPTA
+89 PDPENPTDKPTATPAPENPTDA
-101 TPDPENPTDAP
+101 
-112 SATPDPENP
+112 
-121 TDEPT
+121 PT

-140 TPAPENPTDAPTA
+140 TPDPENPTDEPTATPDPENPTDAPTATPDPENPTDAPTA

-171 NPTDEPTATPDPENP
+171 NPTDEPTE
-186 TDEPTAT
+186 
-193 PDPENPTDE
+193 
-202 PTATPEIPTCDVEGC
+202 TPEIPACDVEGC

-384 VEGERYAWAV
+384 VEGERYAWSV

-430 KAPSGDAGSIT
+430 KAPSGESGSIT

-573 LMTPAGELL
+573 LMIPAGELL

-670 GALSATLTGSCAL
+670 GALSATLTGNCAL

-824 TFKTTGA
+824 TFQTTGA

-858 AADGNTVTI
+858 EADGNTVTI
-867 SGLSTGDVVIYRVYA
+867 SGLNTGDVVIYRVYG

-965 GDPIYLPGTVDVAF
+965 GDPLYLPGTVDVAF

-1196 LSDFLSADM
+1196 LSDFLSDDM

-1231 DGAVTGGWNIRAEM
+1231 DGAVTGGWNIRTEM

-1295 QTQESVFVAP
+1295 QTQESVFIAP

>member
-1 MKPTQRIG
+1 MKTTQRIG

-43 TEAPTATPAPENPT
+43 TEAPTATPAPENPADVPTATPAPENPT
-57 EAPTATPAPENPTD
+57 EAPTATPAPENPTE
-71 APSATPAPENP
+71 A
-82 TDEPTAT
+82 
-89 PAPENPTDAPTA
+89 
-101 TPDPENPTDAP
+101 
-112 SATPDPENP
+112 
-121 TDEPT
+121 PT

-140 TPAPENPTDAPTA
+140 TPGPENPTDEPTATPDPENPTEAPTATPGPENPTDEPTA

-171 NPTDEPTATPDPENP
+171 NPTDEPTATPGPENP

-274 IGDRKG
+274 IGNRKG

-326 EVASGAAVIFSEGGA
+326 EVASGATVIFSEGGA
-341 ISIGTVNS
+341 ISIETVNN

-529 LPNGTKVLSGVV
+529 LPNGTQVLSGVV

-831 KSAGVQVYAGEA
+831 KSAGVQLYAGEA

-867 SGLSTGDVVIYRVYA
+867 SGLNTGDVVIYRVYA

-1196 LSDFLSADM
+1196 LSDFLSEDM

-1231 DGAVTGGWNIRAEM
+1231 DGAVTGGWNIRTEM

-1295 QTQESVFVAP
+1295 QTQESVFIAP
-1305 YQDDELEKV
+1305 YQDDELEKA

-1344 EDAADGSAG
+1344 EDAADGSVG